1 MQQNV
6 SRHLKN
12 KHLQTLLML
21 LLSEKEILKV
31 CIHNM
36 RSDGVVLKHNK
47 QLTHSSNNTSD
58 FSTLPPPPLSPHAL
72 LPAFIVN
79 YNKDHV

>member
-1 MQQNV
+1 
-6 SRHLKN
+6 
-12 KHLQTLLML
+12 ML

-31 CIHNM
+31 SIYNM
-36 RSDGVVLKHNK
+36 QSVGVVLKHNNK
-47 QLTHSSNNTSD
+47 QLTYSSNNTSD
-58 FSTLPPPPLSPHAL
+58 FSTLPPPPPHPARTL